1 MKYRLFGRS
10 GLRVSELALGTM
22 TFGAE
27 LGWGADREESRR
39 IFDAYVEAGG
49 NHIDTANEIY
59 TGGTSERLVGEF
71 VGSERDRFVIGTK
84 YTDAFPGVDANFAGN
99 ARKSMVR
106 SLERSLK
113 RLGTDHVD
121 VLWVHAWDYTTPVEE
136 VMRGLDDLVRSGKV
150 LYVGISDAP
159 AWIVAEA
166 NMLAAERGWVQFVG
180 QQVEYSLI
188 EHTADRELI
197 PMSRHIGLTTM
208 GYSALASGL
217 LSGKYSSKSRHAESG
232 ARRLDTA
239 AFVEQSPHNLAIAD
253 EVIAV
258 ADAIDR
264 RPSQVALNW
273 VRQRGVMPIVG
284 ATKQSQIKDNLA
296 ALDFELSPEHM
307 ARLNAASPVAMG
319 FPHEFLAKTRAV
331 VYGGH
336 FDAIDFAFKPHLPL

>member
-1 MKYRLFGRS
+1 VKYQLLGRS

-27 LGWGADREESRR
+27 LGWGADRDECRR
-39 IFDAYVEAGG
+39 IFDAYVESGG

-59 TGGTSERLVGEF
+59 TGGTSESLVGEF
-71 VGSERDRFVIGTK
+71 VGYERDRFVIGTK
-84 YTDAFPGVDANFAGN
+84 YTDAFPGVDTNFAGN
-99 ARKSMVR
+99 GRKSMVR

-121 VLWVHAWDYTTPVEE
+121 VFWVHAWDYTTPVEE

-159 AWIVAEA
+159 AWVVAHTNA
-166 NMLAAERGWVQFVG
+166 LAAERGWVQFVA

-188 EHTADRELI
+188 EHTADRELV
-197 PMSRHIGLTTM
+197 PVAEHFGMTTM

-217 LSGKYSSKSRHAESG
+217 LSGKYSSQSRHAETG

-239 AFVEQSPHNLAIAD
+239 AFVEQNPRNLAIAD

-284 ATKQSQIKDNLA
+284 ATKVSQVKDNLA
-296 ALDFELSPEHM
+296 ALEFELSPEHL
-307 ARLNAASPVAMG
+307 ARLDAAAQVAMG
-319 FPHEFLAKTRAV
+319 FPHEFLARTRAV

-336 FDAIDFAFKPHLPL
+336 FDAIDFPFKRHLPL